1 VQPLRRW
8 VPGTARPPAPAGT
21 LPVDAPLEEAS
32 RQDIA
37 FCSELLSHGGVA
49 VAEAGFKAEAE
60 LLRMRQAGLLDL
72 QRDQVPP
79 FAVTRVAL
87 SQKARELVSKDGRA
101 RTGGSRNGV
110 GGTETKPA
118 ATLDAKQERM
128 LRRNGFEVARGMLNA
143 AVKSEIAA
151 WKAAGGPGGYRA
163 LETRILTR
171 ITEIEAPF
179 PV

>member
-1 VQPLRRW
+1 VQKLRRW
-8 VPGTARPPAPAGT
+8 VPGTAQAPAPAAT
-21 LPVDAPLEEAS
+21 KPVDAPVEAVS
-32 RQDIA
+32 GQDIA
-37 FCSELLSHGGVA
+37 FCTELLSHGGVA

-87 SQKARELVSKDGRA
+87 SQKARELVSRAGSA
-101 RTGGSRNGV
+101 RTGGSRKG
-110 GGTETKPA
+110 GAGTEMKPA
-118 ATLDAKQERM
+118 PTLDAKQERT

-171 ITEIEAPF
+171 ITEIEVPF
-179 PV
+179 PA